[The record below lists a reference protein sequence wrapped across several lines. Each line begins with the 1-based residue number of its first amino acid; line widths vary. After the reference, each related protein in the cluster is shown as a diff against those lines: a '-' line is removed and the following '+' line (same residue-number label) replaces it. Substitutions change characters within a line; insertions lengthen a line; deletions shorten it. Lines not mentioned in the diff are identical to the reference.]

1 MRRRTFSS
9 PYYVKGRSH
18 QAEHGGA
25 WRQLEATGVSSSW
38 WLSGN
43 PGSGATLSKDCGR
56 AKRVR
61 NVSRLG
67 AQSGCE
73 LRFYAYAIGL
83 KEVGLVRADCVSG
96 HESSKRVQCGEPF
109 PSASI
114 PLLSVS
120 GRQRA
125 AIAADVLGG
134 LPSQITQ
141 TAKASRNVPLNRA
154 LTR

>member
-73 LRFYAYAIGL
+73 LRFYAYAIGRSPPRPSYL
-83 KEVGLVRADCVSG
+83 LFFSITFLVRTSQNF
-96 HESSKRVQCGEPF
+96 KRFEQRGPQ
-109 PSASI
+109 SA
-114 PLLSVS
+114 V
-120 GRQRA
+120 
-125 AIAADVLGG
+125 
-134 LPSQITQ
+134 LPSRVLDHPSEQ
-141 TAKASRNVPLNRA
+141 TSLLFCRLLHEHLARLAGEA
-154 LTR
+154 

>member
-25 WRQLEATGVSSSW
+25 WRQLETTGVSSSW

-96 HESSKRVQCGEPF
+96 HESSHRIHFIDG
-109 PSASI
+109 S
-114 PLLSVS
+114 
-120 GRQRA
+120 
-125 AIAADVLGG
+125 DVRK
-134 LPSQITQ
+134 S
-141 TAKASRNVPLNRA
+141 
-154 LTR
+154 